1 MNKEILDELNK
12 TEIALQESNDNPY
25 TFEWMIRN
33 NMMDC
38 GSFLSP
44 YDQKWSVLVY
54 NFQMFYRSYFY
65 MLGRRNRF
73 CLGGPNNKKNDILWI
88 FKNFTL

>member
-44 YDQKWSVLVY
+44 YDQKWSVLSLEFSAVC
-54 NFQMFYRSYFY
+54 FQFSDVLPFLLLHAGATEQILSR
-65 MLGRRNRF
+65 
-73 CLGGPNNKKNDILWI
+73 GPE
-88 FKNFTL
+88 

>member
-44 YDQKWSVLVY
+44 YDQKWSVLSLQFSDVLPFLLLY
-54 NFQMFYRSYFY
+54 AGATEQILSR
-65 MLGRRNRF
+65 
-73 CLGGPNNKKNDILWI
+73 GPE
-88 FKNFTL
+88 